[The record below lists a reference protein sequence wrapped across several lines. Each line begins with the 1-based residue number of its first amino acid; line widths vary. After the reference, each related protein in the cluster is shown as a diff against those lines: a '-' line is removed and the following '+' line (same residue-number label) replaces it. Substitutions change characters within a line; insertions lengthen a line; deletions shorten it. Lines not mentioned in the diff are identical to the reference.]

1 MAQLKDVKRFSVRF
15 DDSYGGI
22 DKSRLVKIIKL

>member
-1 MAQLKDVKRFSVRF
+1 MAQLKDAKRFSIRF
-15 DDSYGGI
+15 DDRYSGI